1 MRSSRGGV
9 SRLLSIER
17 EGFAD
22 PFRPSFFMAN
32 RENWA
37 YDAQTETILAS
48 GAVRAVGGTHRLHM
62 EAEFTP
68 LYDSCCILRR
78 NLLRSGVSV
87 WYNHGIILQGGRP
100 MRDLKNTCRVAVV
113 QATPVMFRKD
123 KCLEKALRLIDE
135 AAGEGAE
142 LIVFPELF
150 IPGYPYG
157 MTFGFT
163 VGSRKAVGREDW
175 KMYYDNSLLADGP
188 EMRKLLRRA
197 RELGVYISMGY
208 SERDAVTGTLYNA
221 NMMISPEGE
230 ALNHRKL
237 KPTGSERVVWGD
249 ADRDYF
255 PVMDTPWGPMGNLIC
270 WESYMP
276 LARVALYQKGISL
289 YISPNTNDNPEW
301 QDTIRHIA
309 IEGHCYFINADL
321 VFRRSDYPQTV
332 SGTAEIAA
340 LPDIACRGGSCVI
353 DPFGHEAS
361 VTVWDK
367 EDIIY
372 ADLDMQ
378 KVPASRM
385 ELDCVGHYARPDVLE
400 LHVNEK

>member
-1 MRSSRGGV
+1 
-9 SRLLSIER
+9 
-17 EGFAD
+17 
-22 PFRPSFFMAN
+22 
-32 RENWA
+32 
-37 YDAQTETILAS
+37 
-48 GAVRAVGGTHRLHM
+48 
-62 EAEFTP
+62 
-68 LYDSCCILRR
+68 
-78 NLLRSGVSV
+78 
-87 WYNHGIILQGGRP
+87 

-163 VGSRKAVGREDW
+163 VGSRKAVGRED
-175 KMYYDNSLLADGP
+175 
-188 EMRKLLRRA
+188 
-197 RELGVYISMGY
+197 YISMGY

-385 ELDCVGHYARPDVLE
+385 ALDCVGHYARPDVLE
-400 LHVNEK
+400 LRVNEK